1 MRDVAKAVMGVG
13 DGEPVDDA
21 VKAKPSLLGKFDFKS
36 LLSKKPAK
44 SPAPAQG

>member
-1 MRDVAKAVMGVG
+1 MTALSAIPAP
-13 DGEPVDDA
+13 ETAP
-21 VKAKPSLLGKFDFKS
+21 AKPSLLGKFDFKS